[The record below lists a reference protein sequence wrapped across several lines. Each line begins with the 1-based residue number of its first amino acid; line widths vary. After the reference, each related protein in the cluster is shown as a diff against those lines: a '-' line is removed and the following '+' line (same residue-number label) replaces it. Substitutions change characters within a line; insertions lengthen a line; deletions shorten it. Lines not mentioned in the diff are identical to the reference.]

1 VVENRHHRQIR
12 LVLLSEALAVPPS
25 RIAPQPL
32 AEVSNGMIWS
42 GAQNREGAVVP
53 NVILDRANL
62 IAFASVSGFLD
73 AEQIL
78 NLTAQVDEA
87 IQAFGDHIALH
98 GRLFDLSNAKVASPL
113 SIDALRDKTIDPS
126 RLLLRA
132 NRVAFFGASPLLKV
146 QMQRIC
152 ALRPSHAMFDDRR
165 TAFAWAIGGR

>member
-1 VVENRHHRQIR
+1 VESRHRLQIR
-12 LVLLSEALAVPPS
+12 LVPLSEALAVPPS
-25 RIAPQPL
+25 RIAPQPS
-32 AEVSNGMIWS
+32 AEVSNRVIRS
-42 GAQNREGAVVP
+42 EAQNREGAVLP
-53 NVILDRANL
+53 KVILDRANL

-87 IQAFGDHIALH
+87 VQAFGDQIALH
-98 GRLFDLSNAKVASPL
+98 GRLFDLTNAKVASPL

-126 RLLLRA
+126 RILLRA

-152 ALRPSHAMFDDRR
+152 ALRPNHAMFDDRR
-165 TAFAWAIGGR
+165 TAYAWAIGGR